1 MSKTYRDQ
9 MTKAKTLIA
18 GLKNH
23 AEWTAQHNISMEE
36 LTALEQLIAEGEQLN
51 ASVDALREQI
61 HTITQDAN
69 SKLAHV
75 KQQTQAMKRE
85 VKQTVDM
92 AEWPAFGVPDKR

>member
-1 MSKTYRDQ
+1 MAKSK
-9 MTKAKTLIA
+9 ALIA

-23 AEWTAQHNISMEE
+23 AEWCAQHHISQEE
-36 LTALEQLIAEGEQLN
+36 LSALEQLIAEGEQLN
-51 ASVDALREQI
+51 ASVDALREQV
-61 HTITQDAN
+61 HKITQEAN

-92 AEWPAFGVPDKR
+92 AQWPAFGVPDKR